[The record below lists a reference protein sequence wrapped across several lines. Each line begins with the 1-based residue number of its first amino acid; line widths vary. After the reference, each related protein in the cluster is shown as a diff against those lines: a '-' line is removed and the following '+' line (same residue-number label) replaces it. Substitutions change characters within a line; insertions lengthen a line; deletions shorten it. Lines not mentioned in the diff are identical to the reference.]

1 MSKSR
6 FSCQIYSKLYFS
18 WHARKIFKYQISWN
32 SVSAYRPTDRN
43 DEANS
48 RISQFDAPNKEPFL
62 SIFSQTQEVSIT
74 QVGNFVETR
83 LLAVA
88 LNQAD
93 GQEMNETLAIFF
105 ESRILETEL
114 NRDKEVV

>member
-32 SVSAYRPTDRN
+32 SVSAYRPTHRN

-62 SIFSQTQEVSIT
+62 STFSQTQEVSIT

-88 LNQAD
+88 LR
-93 GQEMNETLAIFF
+93 GLLEKYPTFGREKETGLPGA
-105 ESRILETEL
+105 LDT
-114 NRDKEVV
+114 